1 MTGAEDRL
9 ARGLKV
15 ILDHGGE
22 TLTNAQ
28 VVAAIKSIQQETK
41 RKTDNQ
47 DVFKF
52 QDVSNLLLLLLL
64 LLVNAFHSNIA
75 GDNTVASF

>member
-28 VVAAIKSIQQETK
+28 VVAAVKSIQQQTK
-41 RKTDNQ
+41 RKIDNQ

-64 LLVNAFHSNIA
+64 LVNAFHSNID